1 MSKPILELQNTANW
15 SLLWN
20 HSAVAAPVPD
30 KPGYTLEI
38 PPIVAPFLLENHII
52 AIAVQSPTAKPSWK
66 FAGKIAKKIS
76 TGITIGGSPDTTI
89 SDSRRLFLNTINLF
103 SFIPYT
109 ATYALE
115 ITPAYYLDR
124 IELALWIYNGIDTD
138 TVTSQLNRIEF
149 AVDEINR

>member
-1 MSKPILELQNTANW
+1 VSKPILQLQNAANW

-20 HSAVAAPVPD
+20 YSAAAAPVPD
-30 KPGYTLEI
+30 RPGYTLEI

-52 AIAVQSPTAKPSWK
+52 AVSAQSSTAKPSWK
-66 FAGKIAKKIS
+66 VAGRIAKKIS
-76 TGITIGGSPDTTI
+76 TGITIGGAPDVTI
-89 SDSRRLFLNTINLF
+89 SDSRRLFLNQINLF
-103 SFIPYT
+103 SFTPYT

-115 ITPAYYLDR
+115 IIPAYYITRL
-124 IELALWIYNGIDTD
+124 ELALWIYTGVDTD

>member
-1 MSKPILELQNTANW
+1 VSKPILQLQNAANW

-20 HSAVAAPVPD
+20 YSAAAPVPD
-30 KPGYTLEI
+30 LPGYTLEI
-38 PPIVAPFLLENHII
+38 APITAPFLLENHII
-52 AIAVQSPTAKPSWK
+52 AISAQSPTAKPSWK
-66 FAGKIAKKIS
+66 VAGKIAKKIS
-76 TGITIGGSPDTTI
+76 TGITIGGFPDTTI
-89 SDSRRLFLNTINLF
+89 SDSRRLYLNQINLF
-103 SFIPYT
+103 SFTPYT

-115 ITPAYYLDR
+115 ITPAYYITR